1 MGSSLAIEMRGGLG
15 NQLFIYSAG
24 MYFAH
29 SVGTQPKFF
38 MRGISTTSESIEG
51 LLPGKYVSGKC
62 LTSRIQESYV
72 IDFQHIGS
80 RKLICEQI
88 GLHPDDY
95 VIEKRSLLKGFFQ
108 DREFPMALER
118 EGFDFG
124 VTEWPISDWTIKFIR
139 KIQRENATVIHIRRG
154 DYLNHINSLG
164 VLSDSYY
171 EKAIKIIEPAP
182 MYIIS
187 DSPSQFEGIGKPN
200 WAKHAEIVKAP
211 KVVSDVEILVLLSQA
226 PNLVLANSSFSW
238 WGAFLSK
245 SSGKKIA
252 PGTWFRDN
260 KENLKIPN
268 IHMSEWELLDSE
280 WINQ

>member
-1 MGSSLAIEMRGGLG
+1 MRSSLAIEMRGGLG

-24 MYFAH
+24 MYFAL
-29 SVGTQPKFF
+29 SLGTQPKFF
-38 MRGISTTSESIEG
+38 MRGISTISESIEG
-51 LLPGKYVSGKC
+51 LLPGKYVSGKS
-62 LTSRIQESYV
+62 LSARIQESYV
-72 IDFQHIGS
+72 IDFQHIS
-80 RKLICEQI
+80 NRKLIYEQI

-118 EGFDFG
+118 GGFDFG
-124 VTEWPISDWTIKFIR
+124 VTEWPISDWTIKFIK
-139 KIQRENATVIHIRRG
+139 KIQRENAAVIHIRRG

-164 VLSDSYY
+164 VLSDRYY
-171 EKAIKIIEPAP
+171 EKVIATIEPVP

-187 DSPSQFEGIGKPN
+187 DSPSQFEGIRKPN
-200 WAKHAEIVKAP
+200 WAEHAELVKVP
-211 KVVSDVEILVLLSQA
+211 KVVSDVDILVLLSQT

-245 SSGKKIA
+245 SSGRKIA
-252 PGTWFRDN
+252 PRTWFRDS